1 MQSIQASFYDL
12 QLKWPRSFSKN
23 SQTSAWSWA
32 GHPASTLSDSILT
45 TPAFLKADRRWSN
58 AISQLLRKA
67 AKQSTVP
74 KNLEPADVDPRWGS
88 RVPVALTFCVS
99 ISSILRWT
107 VTYSRNENCRSCPSR
122 NRRGR
127 NRDGSRKDRFT
138 FTSTCRNRIV
148 YRRKCPLLLLTM
160 SISGVDI

>member
-1 MQSIQASFYDL
+1 MTFSSNGL
-12 QLKWPRSFSKN
+12 TPSFSKN
-23 SQTSAWSWA
+23 SQISAWSWA

-45 TPAFLKADRRWSN
+45 TPAFLKTSRQWSI

-74 KNLEPADVDPRWGS
+74 KNSESANVDPRWGS
-88 RVPVALTFCVS
+88 RVPVVLTFCVS
-99 ISSILRWT
+99 ISSILRRT
-107 VTYSRNENCRSCPSR
+107 ATYSRNENCRSCPSR

-127 NRDGSRKDRFT
+127 NKGGSRKGRFT

-148 YRRKCPLLLLTM
+148 YRRNVPCFCGTM
-160 SISGVDI
+160 SISGIDI